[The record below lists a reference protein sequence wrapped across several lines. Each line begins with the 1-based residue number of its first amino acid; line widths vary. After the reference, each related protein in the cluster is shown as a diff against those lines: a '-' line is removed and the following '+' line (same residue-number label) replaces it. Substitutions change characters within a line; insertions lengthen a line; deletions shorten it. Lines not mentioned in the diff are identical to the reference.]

1 MEKNRLV
8 SHKIDHQLQRCL
20 KSQIVLLLVLT
31 FLFAISAK
39 AEMHMWTDKNGKVH
53 YTNTTPPQQANN
65 VTSSKEI
72 VESPELKS
80 NRLEREQRETELQ
93 RIENDRKKGLRKRK
107 REIERRTQAEI
118 RRINRDTEQ
127 KIEAIKRSGEGV
139 YLHDKDV
146 VCRSS
151 SDAGSYNYHTYNNNP
166 LNVADLFAERRCW
179 KIKGTKDVTWIS
191 SKTDK
196 HVHGTSVKFCYW
208 HEGRKITAHTSPYN
222 VK

>member
-39 AEMHMWTDKNGKVH
+39 AEMHMWTDKNGRFIIR
-53 YTNTTPPQQANN
+53 TQLLLNRQNN

-93 RIENDRKKGLRKRK
+93 RIEM
-107 REIERRTQAEI
+107 T
-118 RRINRDTEQ
+118 
-127 KIEAIKRSGEGV
+127 
-139 YLHDKDV
+139 
-146 VCRSS
+146 
-151 SDAGSYNYHTYNNNP
+151 
-166 LNVADLFAERRCW
+166 
-179 KIKGTKDVTWIS
+179 
-191 SKTDK
+191 
-196 HVHGTSVKFCYW
+196 VK
-208 HEGRKITAHTSPYN
+208 S
-222 VK
+222 